1 MKVED
6 DFLNQIETN
15 GDFEILNLKNDHDEV
30 SLNSFSFDSWLGQG
44 AFGSVFEVSQPCSN
58 ERYAMKKMSK
68 KEIIDQK

>member
-1 MKVED
+1 
-6 DFLNQIETN
+6 
-15 GDFEILNLKNDHDEV
+15 LKNEHDEV